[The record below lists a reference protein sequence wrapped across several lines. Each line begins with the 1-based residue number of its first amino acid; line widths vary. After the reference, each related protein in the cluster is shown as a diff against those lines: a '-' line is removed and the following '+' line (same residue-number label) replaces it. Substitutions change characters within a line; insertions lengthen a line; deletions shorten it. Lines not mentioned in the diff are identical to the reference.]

1 MGREPPGGVMTDK
14 ERDELLE
21 RIADDVSVTKRLLY
35 VLACSH
41 RDLLAKL
48 ESPIMDKMREDLET
62 K

>member
-1 MGREPPGGVMTDK
+1 MTDK

-21 RIADDVSVTKRLLY
+21 RIADDVSVTKRVLY